1 MASFRRFIGGSESCW
16 IHSKMHKPESRYV
29 YLPEISMRLPDEFF
43 CTQFN
48 KSASSS
54 TCTSE
59 DSGIARTLNLSPHS
73 PVLGDSDSEDS
84 VSSDGLNASQ
94 YTQKNHQFETTGT
107 LKFYPDHD
115 FSNRPGKFN
124 VAESAQFSPRCG
136 MCVAATR
143 DDPGHGDFGEKQSDN
158 RFHIMSF
165 EQVKGLHTL
174 LTDSIPVHSRQP
186 GCPTIW
192 LRLSDLFQ
200 AVEENLKAC
209 GIPVRDIR
217 INGGAASYI
226 LVAVE
231 PGKENHLTNWLSRP
245 EAEDEASR
253 IMIGAI
259 GLVVELDPGRFVQ
272 LQDPAL
278 RKVATTLLHGRS
290 IENEGLNEA
299 GKVSWNATDLGVVLP
314 VIPHVLRRMLIV
326 RCHKMAHTGY
336 TKTYDLLRQRAYWPG
351 SSEVMYYLASCNR
364 CQLMK
369 GNTTGTTRPMQPSPV
384 SEFGGLCGNQYTVI
398 MTKYLSPWIEA
409 AAVPNQRA
417 TTISGVVMHHI
428 VANHGVPKIV
438 LTDRRPCF
446 ESEEFRNCLQKLGIR
461 RLRGASHHPQ
471 TNGLTE
477 RTNRTIKEW
486 LAAKGSDSAPSYND
500 IDVLISVDLSS
511 QSSTIQRVKS
521 SVLDALM
528 RFLPEDRGSVYSAS
542 AFKNGNL
549 SHGTQGQNISPTDG
563 SETDKETNSNRYFST
578 DFIPTT
584 APSGS
589 PTPRGT
595 EEEPQQSFAFS
606 PNPICQLNTPLAS
619 VSDGYLRE
627 SYIYKQFRK
636 YSTHDAD
643 CWSLL
648 SLGMPS
654 NGSKV
659 VELKF
664 VDRMRRQF
672 EFTVDSFQISLSPI
686 LSFIRMYPNQP
697 LTPNFAPTVVAES
710 VAGSFSMALYHLKN
724 KLIITKEPEMI
735 RGGGLLKYCRL
746 LVNGYQAPNG
756 IDVGSLE
763 RYMSSRFFIDF
774 QDIQSQKAKIE
785 AFLTNHFK
793 EDEDVERVNFLRT
806 VHRVVSGSTICLMSF
821 ERYQTLHL
829 ICQLIDQ
836 YAKQNPIPSSAPSL
850 DWFANQ
856 QNLTVDTIFYG
867 TQYFPIISCG
877 NSPRFSCCHWEQKSP
892 RLCCE
897 GNEVRFSLGPS
908 SSSSDSEF
916 SPKYSA
922 KGIQTSVDCPV
933 AETFV
938 SVGDIQKSCSPT

>member
-1 MASFRRFIGGSESCW
+1 MASFRRFSGGSESCW
-16 IHSKMHKPESRYV
+16 IHSKRHKPESKYA
-29 YLPEISMRLPDEFF
+29 YLPEISTRLPDEFF

-84 VSSDGLNASQ
+84 VSSDGLNVSQ
-94 YTQKNHQFETTGT
+94 YTQKSHQTGTNGT

-115 FSNRPGKFN
+115 FPNRPEKFN

-143 DDPGHGDFGEKQSDN
+143 DDPGQGDFGEKQSDN

-174 LTDSIPVHSRQP
+174 LTDSIPVHSRQT

-226 LVAVE
+226 L
-231 PGKENHLTNWLSRP
+231 
-245 EAEDEASR
+245 
-253 IMIGAI
+253 
-259 GLVVELDPGRFVQ
+259 
-272 LQDPAL
+272 
-278 RKVATTLLHGRS
+278 
-290 IENEGLNEA
+290 
-299 GKVSWNATDLGVVLP
+299 
-314 VIPHVLRRMLIV
+314 
-326 RCHKMAHTGY
+326 
-336 TKTYDLLRQRAYWPG
+336 
-351 SSEVMYYLASCNR
+351 
-364 CQLMK
+364 
-369 GNTTGTTRPMQPSPV
+369 
-384 SEFGGLCGNQYTVI
+384 
-398 MTKYLSPWIEA
+398 
-409 AAVPNQRA
+409 
-417 TTISGVVMHHI
+417 
-428 VANHGVPKIV
+428 
-438 LTDRRPCF
+438 
-446 ESEEFRNCLQKLGIR
+446 
-461 RLRGASHHPQ
+461 
-471 TNGLTE
+471 
-477 RTNRTIKEW
+477 
-486 LAAKGSDSAPSYND
+486 GSDSAPSYND

-528 RFLPEDRGSVYSAS
+528 RFLPEDRGNIYSEA

-549 SHGTQGQNISPTDG
+549 FHGTQGQNISPTDG
-563 SETDKETNSNRYFST
+563 SENDIEMNSSRYFST
-578 DFIPTT
+578 EFLPTN
-584 APSGS
+584 SLSRS

-595 EEEPQQSFAFS
+595 DEEQQQSFAFS
-606 PNPICQLNTPLAS
+606 PSPICHLTTPLAS

-636 YSTHDAD
+636 YSTHEAD

-654 NGSKV
+654 KGSKV

-686 LSFIRMYPNQP
+686 LSFMRMYPNQP

-836 YAKQNPIPSSAPSL
+836 YAKRNPIPSSAPSL

-867 TQYFPIISCG
+867 TQYFPIISCS
-877 NSPRFSCCHWEQKSP
+877 NSPRFSCCQWEQKSP
-892 RLCCE
+892 HLCCE
-897 GNEVRFSLGPS
+897 SNEVRFSLGPS

-916 SPKYSA
+916 SSKYPA
-922 KGIQTSVDCPV
+922 KKMPTSVDCPA
-933 AETFV
+933 AETLISGEDV
-938 SVGDIQKSCSPT
+938 QKSCSLT